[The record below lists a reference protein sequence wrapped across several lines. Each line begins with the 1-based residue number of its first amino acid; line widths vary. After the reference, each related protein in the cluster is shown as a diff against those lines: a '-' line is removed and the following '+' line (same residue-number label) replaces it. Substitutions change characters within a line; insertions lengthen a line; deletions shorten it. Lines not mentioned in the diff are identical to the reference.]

1 MECRLPGGHDGRAS
15 AALGGQVLDLAQA
28 DAVLPGARATH
39 RERTPDPPVV
49 QSARAAHLA
58 GVVRAE
64 DEREVEVA
72 FSHRPA
78 IGRAALHST
87 MSAASQATRPD
98 YATAA
103 AAALLHDDGRNR
115 TCELGGPAFDLPQL
129 ARVISGVT
137 GYEGDL
143 P

>member
-1 MECRLPGGHDGRAS
+1 
-15 AALGGQVLDLAQA
+15 
-28 DAVLPGARATH
+28 
-39 RERTPDPPVV
+39 
-49 QSARAAHLA
+49 
-58 GVVRAE
+58 
-64 DEREVEVA
+64 
-72 FSHRPA
+72 
-78 IGRAALHST
+78 

-137 GYEGDL
+137 GYEVTYRNLQAGSTPMRSSNPAWIGRL
-143 P
+143 PAL